1 MNLKKPFRTTLFIVL
16 LVIDLIFL
24 SFLVS
29 LKNVSN
35 KDYLVSKIKDFDI
48 VRYVKERDY
57 IIESTNNL
65 RYPIEIYNYIDVD
78 TFNKIGEEAVN
89 NIFSG
94 EKNILESEKLTNLLK
109 KSIDYY
115 DAENNADSISHAKK
129 DLQRFSTEVSYKINN
144 DSVVK
149 LLKFST
155 VVTNSFVYVIPYL
168 IAIIFTT
175 LIIVFEKKKGLLIGG
190 VTYILYSLYLYYF
203 DNNFI
208 RRLYVEGNFYSYF
221 KGFKKYTFNLNTLYT
236 ICFILGF
243 VLLLIWTIF
252 YIKKVVRRVKVSSYD
267 FGR

>member
-29 LKNVSN
+29 LKHVAN
-35 KDYLVSKIKDFDI
+35 KDYMVSKIKDFDI

-65 RYPIEIYNYIDVD
+65 RYPIEVYNYINVD
-78 TFNKIGEEAVN
+78 NFNNIGEEAVDN
-89 NIFSG
+89 LFAG
-94 EKNILESEKLTNLLK
+94 KKPILESAKFTSLLK
-109 KSIDYY
+109 QSIDYY
-115 DAENNADSISHAKK
+115 DAANNADSMEHVKK
-129 DLQRFSTEVSYKINN
+129 DVQRFSTEVSYKINN

-149 LLKFST
+149 LLKAST
-155 VVTNSFVYVIPYL
+155 IVTNTFVYFIPYL
-168 IAIIFTT
+168 IAITFTA
-175 LIIVFEKKKGLLIGG
+175 LIIVYEKKKGLLIGG
-190 VTYILYSLYLYYF
+190 ITYMIYSFYVYYF
-203 DNNFI
+203 DKNFI
-208 RRLYVEGNFYSYF
+208 RRLYSEGNFYSYF

-252 YIKKVVRRVKVSSYD
+252 YIKKTVRRVKVSSYD